1 MGYNGKPIAQ
11 ASACALIIPSEL
23 LHKNKLL
30 YSINPFSPAIPRL
43 YEGSGHKRTLA
54 PLRVFYNKKLEAKLV
69 KYSRIPEKNEV
80 EIMNPVKKNK
90 IKFITKNNKTLFFN
104 NQCDKEDFYYRHAN
118 SMLFIDKFCIF
129 EID

>member
-1 MGYNGKPIAQ
+1 WNKANGKYVANGNEKFF
-11 ASACALIIPSEL
+11 A
-23 LHKNKLL
+23 
-30 YSINPFSPAIPRL
+30 F
-43 YEGSGHKRTLA
+43 G
-54 PLRVFYNKKLEAKLV
+54 VFYNKKLEAELA
-69 KYSRIPEKNEV
+69 KYSRIPEKDDTL
-80 EIMNPVKKNK
+80 IMNPVKKNK